1 MSITESE
8 VEETTLYWF
17 SSLGYASVFSPFI
30 APGEPASERESFLE
44 VLLTRRLNQASQSGA
59 LQKAMC
65 EVRQLAARIHSRS
78 LGLVSVNHIFLNDM
92 PFSNL
97 ASKQG
102 SRLISF
108 EVPINCSKKTAE
120 RAT

>member
-1 MSITESE
+1 MSVTEFLI
-8 VEETTLYWF
+8 EEAILSWLA
-17 SSLGYASVFSPFI
+17 SLGYTSIFGPDI
-30 APGEPASERESFLE
+30 APEEPAAERESFLE
-44 VLLTRRLNQASQSGA
+44 FLLTRRLNQASQSGA

-65 EVRQLAARIHSRS
+65 EVRQLDAWIHSRPM
-78 LGLVSVNHIFLNDM
+78 GLVSVNHIFFKDM
-92 PFSNL
+92 PFSKL
-97 ASKQG
+97 ASEQK